1 MGTIG
6 QNIKRLREENG
17 WSQVVIAKKLEV
29 SQSSFSQWEN
39 DEYRPKFEQLRKLS
53 NVFNVKISEIDESI
67 ALNGDAILSSPSDFR
82 AVPLLTTAQAKE
94 LDISRPFG
102 GIDIEDG
109 DMVFFAKPKEG
120 DFAVI
125 VNGHSME
132 PWYPAGTRVLVGY
145 KEIPKHGDRVV
156 VNVPYQK
163 ELLFKVYLDL
173 GSKFALFSIN
183 ALEGIEPIVIDKMD
197 RDAYYWVYPIKESVR
212 NESDVDT
219 AMRKHN
225 IHHCYEDWV
234 RNYKQNQGHE

>member
-6 QNIKRLREENG
+6 QNIKRLREENS
-17 WSQVVIAKKLEV
+17 WSQAIMAKKLKV

-39 DEYRPKFEQLRKLS
+39 DEYKPKFEQLRKLS
-53 NVFNVKISEIDESI
+53 NVFNVRISEIDESI
-67 ALNGDAILSSPSDFR
+67 ALNGDAVLASPNDLR

-102 GIDIEDG
+102 GIEIEDG
-109 DMVFFAKPKEG
+109 EMVFFAKPKEG
-120 DFAVI
+120 DFAVT

-132 PWYPAGTRVLVGY
+132 PWYPVGTRVLVGF

-173 GSKFALFSIN
+173 GAKFALFSIN
-183 ALEGIEPIVIDKMD
+183 QKDGVEPIVIDKMD

-212 NESDVDT
+212 NEADVDT
-219 AMRKHN
+219 AMKKHQVR
-225 IHHCYEDWV
+225 HCYEDWV
-234 RNYKQNQGHE
+234 RDYKKEHQE

>member
-1 MGTIG
+1 M
-6 QNIKRLREENG
+6 
-17 WSQVVIAKKLEV
+17 
-29 SQSSFSQWEN
+29 
-39 DEYRPKFEQLRKLS
+39 
-53 NVFNVKISEIDESI
+53 
-67 ALNGDAILSSPSDFR
+67 
-82 AVPLLTTAQAKE
+82 
-94 LDISRPFG
+94 
-102 GIDIEDG
+102 
-109 DMVFFAKPKEG
+109 
-120 DFAVI
+120 
-125 VNGHSME
+125 
-132 PWYPAGTRVLVGY
+132 
-145 KEIPKHGDRVV
+145 

-183 ALEGIEPIVIDKMD
+183 AQEGIEPIVIDKMD